1 MANSGYGSP
10 GLSPPGMTE
19 TLVHAYTPLL
29 VWVSLGLLAFRFVPQ
44 SFPRLLGRGLYW
56 VGVPLQILAFTRRT
70 DFSQSIGWAPLM
82 AIAALL
88 LGLMFGWTGLRWSQ
102 HQRDRTQQ
110 STADLADLADLAPA
124 LEPPRWLSEAPSQGS
139 LLLSAMLGNTGFV
152 GLSVLPEF
160 LPDTQL
166 GWLVFYNMTQNILG
180 TYGLGILLSCH
191 FGGLSEAPSWPQKL
205 RTMLS
210 VPSLWAFTLGVAT
223 HSVKLPSLLETNL
236 QRSLWVVIPC
246 ALLLMGMRLSQL
258 NGLTSLRLAL
268 LPSAIKMFVLPAAIG
283 GVATAA
289 GLVQD
294 ARLSMVLMAGMPTAF
309 AGLILAEEYSL
320 DHELIASSIALT
332 TPMLLLTLPLWLR
345 LFG

>member
-10 GLSPPGMTE
+10 ELSPPRMTE
-19 TLVHAYTPLL
+19 TLVHAYMPLL

-56 VGVPLQILAFTRRT
+56 IGVPLQILAFTRRT
-70 DFSQSIGWAPLM
+70 DFSQPIGWAPLM

-88 LGLMFGWTGLRWSQ
+88 LGLGFGWTGLRWSQ
-102 HQRDRTQQ
+102 HQRDRSQQ
-110 STADLADLADLAPA
+110 LSSL
-124 LEPPRWLSEAPSQGS
+124 LEPSLDAPRWLSEAPSQGS

-152 GLSVLPEF
+152 GLTILPG
-160 LPDTQL
+160 LVPDTQL
-166 GWLVFYNMTQNILG
+166 GWLVFYNMTQNVLG
-180 TYGLGILLSCH
+180 TYGLGILLSSH
-191 FGGLSEAPSWPQKL
+191 FGGLTEAPSWPQKL

-210 VPSLWAFTLGVAT
+210 VPSLWAFTLGVVT
-223 HSVKLPSLLETNL
+223 HSVKLPNLLEINL
-236 QRSLWVVIPC
+236 QRSLWFVIPC

-258 NGLTSLRLAL
+258 NGLTSLRLAV
-268 LPSAIKMFVLPAAIG
+268 LPSAIKMLVLPAAIG